1 MEDMRIEL
9 ANFLFVISY
18 MSYDIT
24 KIIYVKEDPVDA
36 ENVATFVIDT
46 SNWKQPQTDDDIVRI
61 TTFIANI
68 ATQTLL
74 KSQRHGANKFDVL
87 VYMENFKVGN
97 LNYKFVKYLADIL
110 KSLFPEK
117 LRKATLIDPPKIFIT
132 SYEIV
137 KTFLDKPT
145 RKKVEL
151 ISTKENKQIYVDV
164 IED

>member
-1 MEDMRIEL
+1 
-9 ANFLFVISY
+9 
-18 MSYDIT
+18 MSYDIS
-24 KIIYVKEDPVDA
+24 KIIYIKEDPVDA
-36 ENVATFVIDT
+36 DNIATFVIDT
-46 SNWKQPQTDDDIVRI
+46 NNWKQPQTDDEIVKI
-61 TTFIANI
+61 TTFIASI

-74 KSQRHGANKFDVL
+74 KSQKNGANKFDVL

-117 LRKATLIDPPKIFIT
+117 LRKATIFDPPKIFIT

-137 KTFLDKPT
+137 KTFLDEPT

-151 ISTKENKQIYVDV
+151 ISTKDSAEC
-164 IED
+164 

>member
-1 MEDMRIEL
+1 
-9 ANFLFVISY
+9 
-18 MSYDIT
+18 MSYDISK
-24 KIIYVKEDPVDA
+24 KIYMQEDKSAND
-36 ENVATFVIDT
+36 NVATFVIDT
-46 SNWKQPQTDDDIVRI
+46 NNWKQPQTDDEIVKI

-68 ATQTLL
+68 ATKTLL
-74 KSQRHGANKFDVL
+74 QSQKNGADKFDVIVL
-87 VYMENFKVGN
+87 MENFKVGN

-117 LRKATLIDPPKIFIT
+117 LRKATLIDPPKFFIT

-145 RKKVEL
+145 RKKLEL
-151 ISTKENKQIYVDV
+151 ISTKDNKPLYFDT

>member
-1 MEDMRIEL
+1 
-9 ANFLFVISY
+9 

-24 KIIYVKEDPVDA
+24 KLIYVKEDPVDA
-36 ENVATFVIDT
+36 DNIATFVIDT
-46 SNWKQPQTDDDIVRI
+46 ANWKQPQTEEDIVRI
-61 TTFIANI
+61 TTFIASI

-74 KSQRHGANKFDVL
+74 KSQKHGSNKFDVS

-97 LNYKFVKYLADIL
+97 INYKFVKYLADIL
-110 KSLFPEK
+110 KSLFPDK

-151 ISTKENKQIYVDV
+151 VSTKENKPIYIDT

>member
-1 MEDMRIEL
+1 
-9 ANFLFVISY
+9 

-24 KIIYVKEDPVDA
+24 KLIYVKEDPVGAD
-36 ENVATFVIDT
+36 NVATFVIDT
-46 SNWKQPQTDDDIVRI
+46 ANWKQPQTDEEIVKI

-68 ATQTLL
+68 ATQALL
-74 KSQRHGANKFDVL
+74 KSQKNGANKFDVL
-87 VYMENFKVGN
+87 VYMEHFKVGN

-117 LRKATLIDPPKIFIT
+117 LRKATIVDPPKFFIT

-137 KTFLDKPT
+137 KTFLDEPT

-151 ISTKENKQIYVDV
+151 ISTIDQVEY
-164 IED
+164 

>member
-1 MEDMRIEL
+1 
-9 ANFLFVISY
+9 

-24 KIIYVKEDPVDA
+24 KIIYMKEELVSED
-36 ENVATFVIDT
+36 NVATFIIDT
-46 SNWKQPQTDDDIVRI
+46 NNWKQPQTDEEIVRI
-61 TTFIANI
+61 TTFIANV

-74 KSQRHGANKFDVL
+74 KSQKNGANKFDVL

-110 KSLFPEK
+110 KSLFPDK
-117 LRKATLIDPPKIFIT
+117 LRKATIIDPPKIFIT

-151 ISTKENKQIYVDV
+151 ISLKENKQIYIDN
-164 IED
+164 DD

>member
-1 MEDMRIEL
+1 
-9 ANFLFVISY
+9 
-18 MSYDIT
+18 MSYDIS
-24 KIIYVKEDPVDA
+24 KIIYVNEEPIGADNIA
-36 ENVATFVIDT
+36 SFVIDT
-46 SNWKQPQTDDDIVRI
+46 NNWKQPQTDEEIVKI
-61 TTFIANI
+61 TTFIASV

-74 KSQRHGANKFDVL
+74 KSQKNGFSKFDVV
-87 VYMENFKVGN
+87 VYMDKFKVGN

-117 LRKATLIDPPKIFIT
+117 LRKATIIDPPKFFIT

-151 ISTKENKQIYVDV
+151 ISTKDNKPIYIDS

>member
-1 MEDMRIEL
+1 
-9 ANFLFVISY
+9 

-24 KIIYVKEDPVDA
+24 KIIYMKEELVSED
-36 ENVATFVIDT
+36 NVATFIIDT
-46 SNWKQPQTDDDIVRI
+46 NNWKQPQTDEEIVRI
-61 TTFIANI
+61 TTFIANV

-74 KSQRHGANKFDVL
+74 KSQKNGANKFDVL

-110 KSLFPEK
+110 KSLFPDK
-117 LRKATLIDPPKIFIT
+117 LRKATIIDPPKIFIT

-151 ISTKENKQIYVDV
+151 ISSKENKQIYIDN
-164 IED
+164 DD

>member
-1 MEDMRIEL
+1 
-9 ANFLFVISY
+9 

-24 KIIYVKEDPVDA
+24 KIIYMKEELVSED
-36 ENVATFVIDT
+36 NVATFVIDT
-46 SNWKQPQTDDDIVRI
+46 NNWKQPQTDEEIVRI
-61 TTFIANI
+61 TTFIASI

-74 KSQRHGANKFDVL
+74 KSQKNGANKFDVL

-110 KSLFPEK
+110 KSLFPDK

-151 ISTKENKQIYVDV
+151 VSTKENKSIYIDS

>member
-1 MEDMRIEL
+1 
-9 ANFLFVISY
+9 

-24 KIIYVKEDPVDA
+24 KLIYVKEDTVDVD
-36 ENVATFVIDT
+36 NVATFIIDT
-46 SNWKQPQTDDDIVRI
+46 NNWKQPQTDEDIVRI
-61 TTFIANI
+61 TTFIASI

-74 KSQRHGANKFDVL
+74 KSQKNGANKFDVL
-87 VYMENFKVGN
+87 VYMENFKIGN
-97 LNYKFVKYLADIL
+97 INYKFVKYLADIL

-151 ISTKENKQIYVDV
+151 ISSKENKPIYIDT

>member
-1 MEDMRIEL
+1 
-9 ANFLFVISY
+9 
-18 MSYDIT
+18 MSYDIS
-24 KIIYVKEDPVDA
+24 KIIYVNEEPIGADNIA
-36 ENVATFVIDT
+36 SFVIDT
-46 SNWKQPQTDDDIVRI
+46 NNWKQPQTDEEIVKI
-61 TTFIANI
+61 TTFIASV

-74 KSQRHGANKFDVL
+74 KSQNKGVSKFDVV
-87 VYMENFKVGN
+87 VYMDKFKVGS

-117 LRKATLIDPPKIFIT
+117 LRKATIIDPPKFFIT

-151 ISTKENKQIYVDV
+151 ISTKDNKPIYIDS

>member
-1 MEDMRIEL
+1 
-9 ANFLFVISY
+9 

-36 ENVATFVIDT
+36 DNVATFVIDT
-46 SNWKQPQTDDDIVRI
+46 NNWKQPQTDDEIVKI
-61 TTFIANI
+61 TTFIASV

-74 KSQRHGANKFDVL
+74 KSQKHGANKFDVL

-97 LNYKFVKYLADIL
+97 LNYKFIKYLADIL

-117 LRKATLIDPPKIFIT
+117 LRKATIIDPPKFFIT

-137 KTFLDKPT
+137 KTFLDKHT

-151 ISTKENKQIYVDV
+151 ISTKDSIPIYIDSG
-164 IED
+164 ED

>member
-1 MEDMRIEL
+1 
-9 ANFLFVISY
+9 

-24 KIIYVKEDPVDA
+24 KIIYMKEEPVDTD
-36 ENVATFVIDT
+36 NVATFVIDT
-46 SNWKQPQTDDDIVRI
+46 NNWKQPQTDEEIVKI
-61 TTFIANI
+61 TTFIVSV

-74 KSQRHGANKFDVL
+74 KSQKNGANKFDVL

-97 LNYKFVKYLADIL
+97 LNYKFIKYLADIL

-117 LRKATLIDPPKIFIT
+117 LRKATIIDPPKIFIT

-151 ISTKENKQIYVDV
+151 ISTKENKQIYINND
-164 IED
+164 D

>member
-1 MEDMRIEL
+1 
-9 ANFLFVISY
+9 

-24 KIIYVKEDPVDA
+24 KLIYVKEDQVDA
-36 ENVATFVIDT
+36 DNVATFVIDT
-46 SNWKQPQTDDDIVRI
+46 ANWKQPQTEEDIVRR
-61 TTFIANI
+61 TTFIASI

-74 KSQRHGANKFDVL
+74 KSQKHGSNKFDVS

-97 LNYKFVKYLADIL
+97 INYKFVKYLADIL
-110 KSLFPEK
+110 KSLFPDK

-151 ISTKENKQIYVDV
+151 VSTKENKPIYIDT